1 MTAGVIG
8 AQRSRVFGPFTR
20 GLVRVVMIVLF
31 LAPLAFM
38 VSGSLRRVGAPPP
51 DGFELIPTGAGLS
64 GYRRLGDHFPVWQ
77 ALRNSIYVVA
87 VAVPVTVLVAS
98 WAGFAM
104 SQISIRSR
112 RVLLG
117 LTLMVLMIPLPMMWV
132 ARFIGYLHL
141 GVLDTL
147 VPLMAPA
154 LAGTTPFTVLLAYRS
169 FRRIPPE
176 LFEAARAEG
185 ASALRTWWR
194 VGLPLVG
201 ATTTAIAAI
210 AFTVHW
216 GNYFDAFLFIG
227 REEVQTLPL
236 QVGKLRI
243 LDPTDLPIMLAGA
256 VVLSLPPVLA
266 LFFAQ
271 RRLLSSVDLSLG
283 T

>member
-1 MTAGVIG
+1 
-8 AQRSRVFGPFTR
+8 
-20 GLVRVVMIVLF
+20 
-31 LAPLAFM
+31 
-38 VSGSLRRVGAPPP
+38 
-51 DGFELIPTGAGLS
+51 
-64 GYRRLGDHFPVWQ
+64 
-77 ALRNSIYVVA
+77 
-87 VAVPVTVLVAS
+87 VAVPVTVIVAS

-104 SQISIRSR
+104 SQISARSR
-112 RVLLG
+112 RLLLG
-117 LTLMVLMIPLPMMWV
+117 LTLVVLMIPLPMMWV

-141 GVLDTL
+141 GLLDTL

-154 LAGTTPFTVLLAYRS
+154 LAATTPFTVLLAYRS

-185 ASALRTWWR
+185 AGALRTWWR

-227 REEVQTLPL
+227 RDEVQTLPL
-236 QVGKLRI
+236 QVGKLRL

-256 VVLSLPPVLA
+256 ALLSLPPVVA
-266 LFFAQ
+266 LFLAQ
-271 RRLLSSVDLSLG
+271 RRLLSSVDLSTG

>member
-1 MTAGVIG
+1 MTEPGRRLA
-8 AQRSRVFGPFTR
+8 RT
-20 GLVRVVMIVLF
+20 LVRVVVIVIF

-38 VSGSLRRVGAPPP
+38 VSGSLRKIGAPPP
-51 DGFELIPTGAGLS
+51 DGFEVVPRGAGFAAY
-64 GYRRLGDHFPVWQ
+64 GELGDHFDVWR
-77 ALRNSIYVVA
+77 AVRNSLFVVG
-87 VAVPVTVLVAS
+87 VAVPVTVVVAS

-104 SQISIRSR
+104 SQFTGRSR
-112 RVLLG
+112 RFLLG
-117 LTLMVLMIPLPMMWV
+117 MTLIVLMIPLPMMWA

-154 LAGTTPFTVLLAYRS
+154 LAGTTPFTILLAYRS

-185 ASALRTWWR
+185 ASAIRTWWR

-227 REEVQTLPL
+227 RDEVKTLPL
-236 QVGKLRI
+236 QVGKLVN

-256 VVLSLPPVLA
+256 VLLALPPALA
-266 LFFAQ
+266 LFAAQ
-271 RRLLSSVDLSLG
+271 RRLLSSVDLSG
-283 T
+283 QA